1 MLYGY
6 IRVSTGTQ
14 AMHGYSLQEQRE
26 ALINAGV
33 EENRI
38 FEDAGV
44 SGTTMQRNGFINLTK
59 AVREGDRIV
68 VFSMDRLGRN
78 FNEIVLNMNALE
90 KNGISIRTIRENVN
104 TETAAGRMVAQI
116 FGAVAEM
123 EHALILER
131 TAAGRE
137 AARKSGKVCN
147 RPKTY
152 TMRKARKAL
161 EYREQGWTI
170 DDIAVRLKTSHA
182 GVYRMMA
189 AAKKERENA

>member
-14 AMHGYSLQEQRE
+14 ALHGYSLEEQKQ

-33 EENRI
+33 EEKRI
-38 FEDAGV
+38 FEDAGT
-44 SGTTMQRNGFINLTK
+44 GTNFQRDGWINLTK
-59 AVREGDRIV
+59 AVREGDAIV
-68 VFSMDRLGRN
+68 CYSMDRLGRN

-90 KNGISIRTIRENVN
+90 KNGINIKTIREAVN

-116 FGAVAEM
+116 FSAVAEM

-137 AARKSGKVCN
+137 AAKRSGKVCN

-182 GVYRMMA
+182 GVYRMLKD
-189 AAKKERENA
+189 AKAERENS

>member
-6 IRVSTGTQ
+6 MRVSTGTQ
-14 AMHGYSLQEQRE
+14 AMHGYSLEEQKQ

-33 EENRI
+33 EEKRI
-38 FEDAGV
+38 FMDAGKT
-44 SGTTMQRNGFINLTK
+44 GTNFNRDGWINLTK
-59 AVREGDRIV
+59 AVREGDTIV
-68 VFSMDRLGRN
+68 CYSMDRMGRN
-78 FNEIVLNMNALE
+78 FNEIVLNMNVLE
-90 KNGISIRTIRENVN
+90 QNGINIRTIRENVD
-104 TETAAGRMVAQI
+104 TSTPAGRMNAQI
-116 FGAVAEM
+116 FSAVAEM

-137 AARKSGKVCN
+137 AAKRSVKVCN

-152 TMRKARKAL
+152 NMRKARKAL

-189 AAKKERENA
+189 DAKKERETK

>member
-14 AMHGYSLQEQRE
+14 AIHGYSLEEQKQ
-26 ALINAGV
+26 ALMNAGV
-33 EENRI
+33 EEKRI
-38 FEDAGV
+38 FMDAKT
-44 SGTTMQRNGFINLTK
+44 GTNFNRDGWINLAK
-59 AVREGDRIV
+59 AVREGDSIV
-68 VFSMDRLGRN
+68 CYSMDRLGRN
-78 FNEIVLNMNALE
+78 FNEIVLNMNVLE
-90 KNGISIRTIRENVN
+90 QNGVNIRTIRENVD
-104 TETAAGRMVAQI
+104 TSTAAGRMVAQI
-116 FGAVAEM
+116 FSAVAEM

-182 GVYRMMA
+182 CVYRMMA
-189 AAKKERENA
+189 DAKKEREQK

>member
-14 AMHGYSLQEQRE
+14 AIHGYSLDEQKQ
-26 ALINAGV
+26 ALMNAGV

-38 FEDAGV
+38 FEDAGKT
-44 SGTTMQRNGFINLTK
+44 GTNFNRDGWINLSK
-59 AVREGDRIV
+59 AVR
-68 VFSMDRLGRN
+68 GRN
-78 FNEIVLNMNALE
+78 FNEIVLNMNVLE
-90 KNGISIRTIRENVN
+90 KNGINIRTIRENVN

-116 FGAVAEM
+116 FSAVAEM

-137 AARKSGKVCN
+137 AAQKSGKVCN

-182 GVYRMMA
+182 GVYRMMKDA
-189 AAKKERENA
+189 QKERENA

>member
-14 AMHGYSLQEQRE
+14 AMRGYSLDEQKQ

-33 EENRI
+33 EEKRI
-38 FEDAGV
+38 FMDAKT
-44 SGTTMQRNGFINLTK
+44 GTNFNRDGWINLAK
-59 AVREGDRIV
+59 AVREGDSIV
-68 VFSMDRLGRN
+68 CYSMDRLGRN
-78 FNEIVLNMNALE
+78 FNEIVLNMNVLE
-90 KNGISIRTIRENVN
+90 QNGVNIRTIRENVD
-104 TETAAGRMVAQI
+104 TSTAAGRMVAQI
-116 FGAVAEM
+116 FSAVAEM

-182 GVYRMMA
+182 CVYRMMA
-189 AAKKERENA
+189 DAKKERENA

>member
-170 DDIAVRLKTSHA
+170 ADIAVRLKTSHA

-189 AAKKERENA
+189 DAKKERENA

>member
-33 EENRI
+33 EANRI
-38 FEDAGV
+38 FEDAGRT
-44 SGTTMQRNGFINLTK
+44 GTNFQREGWINLTK
-59 AVREGDRIV
+59 AVREGDSIV
-68 VFSMDRLGRN
+68 CYSMDRIGRN

-90 KNGISIRTIRENVN
+90 KNGINIKTIRENVN
-104 TETAAGRMVAQI
+104 TETAAGRMQAQI
-116 FGAVAEM
+116 FSAVAEM

-137 AARKSGKVCN
+137 AAKRSGKVCN

-182 GVYRMMA
+182 CVYRMMA
-189 AAKKERENA
+189 DAKKERENA

>member
-1 MLYGY
+1 M
-6 IRVSTGTQ
+6 
-14 AMHGYSLQEQRE
+14 
-26 ALINAGV
+26 NAGV
-33 EENRI
+33 EEKRI
-38 FEDAGV
+38 FMDAKT
-44 SGTTMQRNGFINLTK
+44 GTNFNRDGWINLSK
-59 AVREGDRIV
+59 AVRDGDTIV
-68 VFSMDRLGRN
+68 CYSMDRLGRN
-78 FNEIVLNMNALE
+78 FNEIVLNMNVLE
-90 KNGISIRTIRENVN
+90 KNGVNIRTIRENVN

-116 FGAVAEM
+116 FSAVAEM

-137 AARKSGKVCN
+137 AAQKSGKVCN

-170 DDIAVRLKTSHA
+170 DDITVRLKTSHA

-189 AAKKERENA
+189 DAKAEREERMMVDKYNEESTARYGMV

>member
-14 AMHGYSLQEQRE
+14 ALRGYSLEEQKR
-26 ALINAGV
+26 ALMNAGV
-33 EENRI
+33 EEKRI
-38 FEDAGV
+38 FEDAGKT
-44 SGTTMQRNGFINLTK
+44 GTNFQREGWINLTK
-59 AVREGDRIV
+59 AVREGDVIV
-68 VFSMDRLGRN
+68 CYSMDRIGRN

-90 KNGISIRTIRENVN
+90 KNSISIRTIRENVD
-104 TETAAGRMVAQI
+104 TSTPAGRMTAQI
-116 FGAVAEM
+116 FSAVAEM

-137 AARKSGKVCN
+137 AAQKSGKVCN

-189 AAKKERENA
+189 DAKKERETK

>member
-14 AMHGYSLQEQRE
+14 AIHGYSLDEQKQ
-26 ALINAGV
+26 ALMNAGV
-33 EENRI
+33 EEKRI
-38 FEDAGV
+38 FMDAGT
-44 SGTTMQRNGFINLTK
+44 GTNFNRNGWINLTK
-59 AVREGDRIV
+59 AVREGDSIV
-68 VFSMDRLGRN
+68 CYSMDRMGRN
-78 FNEIVLNMNALE
+78 FNEIVLNMNVLE
-90 KNGISIRTIRENVN
+90 QNGVNIRTIRENVN

-116 FGAVAEM
+116 FSAVAEM

-137 AARKSGKVCN
+137 AAKRSGKVC
-147 RPKTY
+147 
-152 TMRKARKAL
+152 KAL

-182 GVYRMMA
+182 CVYRMMA
-189 AAKKERENA
+189 DAKKERENA

>member
-14 AMHGYSLQEQRE
+14 AMHGYSLEEQKQ

-33 EENRI
+33 EEKRI
-38 FEDAGV
+38 FMDAGKT
-44 SGTTMQRNGFINLTK
+44 GTNFNRDGWINLTK
-59 AVREGDRIV
+59 AVREGDTIV
-68 VFSMDRLGRN
+68 CYSMDRMGRN
-78 FNEIVLNMNALE
+78 FNEIILNMNVLE
-90 KNGISIRTIRENVN
+90 KNGINIRTIRENVD
-104 TETAAGRMVAQI
+104 TSTPSGKMQAQI
-116 FGAVAEM
+116 LSAVAEM

-137 AARKSGKVCN
+137 AAKRSGKVCN

-182 GVYRMMA
+182 GVYRMIA
-189 AAKKERENA
+189 DAKKERETK

>member
-14 AMHGYSLQEQRE
+14 AMRGYSLDEQKQ
-26 ALINAGV
+26 ALMNAGV
-33 EENRI
+33 EEKRI
-38 FEDAGV
+38 FMDAGT
-44 SGTTMQRNGFINLTK
+44 GTNFNRNGWINLTK
-59 AVREGDRIV
+59 AVREGDSIV
-68 VFSMDRLGRN
+68 CYSMDRMGRN
-78 FNEIVLNMNALE
+78 FNEIVLNMNVLE
-90 KNGISIRTIRENVN
+90 QNGVNIRTIRENVN

-116 FGAVAEM
+116 FSAVAEM

-137 AARKSGKVCN
+137 AAKRSGKVCN

-182 GVYRMMA
+182 CVYRMMA
-189 AAKKERENA
+189 DAKKERETK

>member
-14 AMHGYSLQEQRE
+14 ALRGYSLEEQKQ
-26 ALINAGV
+26 ALMNAGV
-33 EENRI
+33 EEKRI
-38 FEDAGV
+38 FMDAKT
-44 SGTTMQRNGFINLTK
+44 GTNFNRDGWINLAK
-59 AVREGDRIV
+59 AVREGDSIV
-68 VFSMDRLGRN
+68 CYSMDRLGRN
-78 FNEIVLNMNALE
+78 FNEIVLNMNVLE
-90 KNGISIRTIRENVN
+90 QNGVNIRTIRENVDSS
-104 TETAAGRMVAQI
+104 TAAGRMVAQI
-116 FGAVAEM
+116 FSAVAEM

-182 GVYRMMA
+182 CVYRMMA
-189 AAKKERENA
+189 DAKKERENA

>member
-14 AMHGYSLQEQRE
+14 AIHGYSLQEQRE

-38 FEDAGV
+38 FEDAGT
-44 SGTTMQRNGFINLTK
+44 GTNFNRDGWINLTK
-59 AVREGDRIV
+59 AVREGDCIV

-90 KNGISIRTIRENVN
+90 KNGVSIRTIRENVN

-116 FGAVAEM
+116 FSAVAEM

-137 AARKSGKVCN
+137 AAKRSGKVCN

-182 GVYRMMA
+182 CVYRMMA
-189 AAKKERENA
+189 DAKKERETK

>member
-1 MLYGY
+1 
-6 IRVSTGTQ
+6 
-14 AMHGYSLQEQRE
+14 
-26 ALINAGV
+26 
-33 EENRI
+33 
-38 FEDAGV
+38 
-44 SGTTMQRNGFINLTK
+44 
-59 AVREGDRIV
+59 
-68 VFSMDRLGRN
+68 
-78 FNEIVLNMNALE
+78 
-90 KNGISIRTIRENVN
+90 
-104 TETAAGRMVAQI
+104 MVAQI
-116 FGAVAEM
+116 FSAVAEM

-137 AARKSGKVCN
+137 AAQKSGKVCN

-189 AAKKERENA
+189 DAKKERENA

>member
-14 AMHGYSLQEQRE
+14 AIHGYSLEEQKQ
-26 ALINAGV
+26 ALMNAGV
-33 EENRI
+33 EEKRI
-38 FEDAGV
+38 FMDAKT
-44 SGTTMQRNGFINLTK
+44 GTNFNRDGWINLAK
-59 AVREGDRIV
+59 AVREGDSIV
-68 VFSMDRLGRN
+68 CYSMDRLGRN
-78 FNEIVLNMNALE
+78 FNEIVLNMNVLE
-90 KNGISIRTIRENVN
+90 QNGVNIRTIRENVD
-104 TETAAGRMVAQI
+104 TSTAAGRMVAQI
-116 FGAVAEM
+116 FSAVAEM

-182 GVYRMMA
+182 
-189 AAKKERENA
+189 